1 MHAAGW
7 KWVAPPRTAV
17 VILGD
22 TVDRH
27 RPGITVLDAEQW
39 GPGEQ
44 PWEEEVL
51 AGMIQSLAK
60 QAPANGGR
68 VIRLV
73 GNHEMWNTINMDA
86 GVQEFVERYA
96 SPAALSL
103 EGGAKGRNA
112 SFQRGD
118 MHGLL
123 DVSTCSSAEA
133 CEPPKAVVQ
142 IGGWAFVHGG
152 LAPEHIEMTPEN
164 INVFRFANLMLENIW
179 REAELGTLDRDD
191 PRYDLLFRSEG
202 TGQEGWSGMLWDR
215 KLGFGPK
222 EGKRS
227 LTHGEW
233 CPAYAERLLRVFTKH
248 NAQWKLPALE
258 HVVVAHCVQER
269 GAHMHSNAE
278 YGLEMPLVAVED
290 PEPVSEWER
299 GLDLHRRRRIINRGE
314 LSRPAAPTIPEDKK
328 RYVHRI
334 QGVNA
339 ECDGAVWRLDV
350 GMSRAMHRAESFWA
364 GYATSH
370 GLNPA
375 TYWDAI
381 RRAGRPVVLR
391 IDTSGETDVVSV
403 ISAKQPLSTK
413 EVLP

>member
-1 MHAAGW
+1 M
-7 KWVAPPRTAV
+7 APPRTAV

-27 RPGITVLDAEQW
+27 RPGITVLDAEKW

-44 PWEEEVL
+44 PWEEEML
-51 AGMIQSLAK
+51 ASMIVMLAK

-86 GVQEFVERYA
+86 GVKEFVERYA
-96 SPAALSL
+96 SPVALSL
-103 EGGAKGRNA
+103 QGGAKGRNA

-123 DVSTCSSAEA
+123 GVSTCASPDL
-133 CEPPKAVVQ
+133 CELPKAAVQ

-152 LAPEHIEMTPEN
+152 LAPEHIEMTPASM
-164 INVFRFANLMLENIW
+164 NVFRYANLLLENMW
-179 REAELGTLDRDD
+179 REAERGKLDRDD
-191 PRYDLLFRSEG
+191 PRYELLFRAEG

-222 EGKRS
+222 EGERALS
-227 LTHGEW
+227 HEEW
-233 CPAYAERLLRVFTKH
+233 CPAYTSRLLHDFSKH
-248 NAQWKLPALE
+248 NAKWGLPALE
-258 HVVVAHCVQER
+258 HVVVSHCVQER
-269 GAHMHSNAE
+269 GAYMHSTAE
-278 YGLEMPLVAVED
+278 YGLEMPMVKVED
-290 PEPVSEWER
+290 PEPVSDWER
-299 GLDLHRRRRIINRGE
+299 GLDHHRRRRVIYCGE
-314 LSRPAAPTIPEDKK
+314 LSRPAAPSMPEDKR
-328 RYVHRI
+328 RYRPRI

-350 GMSRAMHRAESFWA
+350 GMSRAMHRAEIAWA
-364 GYATSH
+364 NYATSH
-370 GLNPA
+370 GLDPA
-375 TYWDAI
+375 NYVDAI

-403 ISAKQPLSTK
+403 ISAKQPLSSK
-413 EVLP
+413 EILP